1 MNIHIHKFG
10 GSCLSAIE
18 DIDAVVERIRNS
30 KGRAVV
36 VVSAF
41 NGITDRLIEQI
52 DHRSNSSN
60 SAFTASIELEHI
72 ERVPEIATSPW
83 ACLLYTSP
91 SPRDATLSRM
101 PSSA

>member
-72 ERVPEIATSPW
+72 ERVPEIVTSPW
-83 ACLLYTSP
+83 AFVLLKHSIIYQSP
-91 SPRDATLSRM
+91 
-101 PSSA
+101 